1 MKEAEAKAIADAP
14 MLSPTERMIFES
26 QESLSPQER
35 LSLEKTILADFYGL
49 TEEELTPEIVLKDKQ
64 GRRRQQ
70 LLALEN
76 QLESGLCHDRDL
88 KGLERQVTWG
98 KGLCAWD
105 IGTATLQQ
113 KIREWLGLHA
123 FMDCDRTWTK
133 HDLME
138 LGDRAKQHRKEIKSV
153 LNFTI
158 TDTMSPV
165 QIAHQLLEQ
174 LGVPVKRR
182 FWSIHTEGHE
192 GEKLRV
198 YGVDPMEWVE
208 IQLILDRR
216 RERRGT
222 MVSDRPRAIATR
234 SGSPLHINNLT
245 QNGGDPETE
254 EYTYEREEEPNP
266 EANNP
271 QIEIESPDFK
281 EHDRNQV
288 S

>member
-1 MKEAEAKAIADAP
+1 
-14 MLSPTERMIFES
+14 MLSPAERMAFES

-49 TEEELTPEIVLKDKQ
+49 TEAELTPEIVLKDKQ

-105 IGTATLQQ
+105 IGTAALQQ

-133 HDLME
+133 HDLTE
-138 LGDRAKQHRKEIKSV
+138 LGDNARKHRKEIKSV

-158 TDTMSPV
+158 TDTMAAA

-174 LGVPVKRR
+174 LGVPVKQRC
-182 FWSIHTEGHE
+182 WSVYRKGHE

-198 YGVDPMEWVE
+198 YGVDPTEWAE
-208 IQLILDRR
+208 IQVILAWLYGDR
-216 RERRGT
+216 G
-222 MVSDRPRAIATR
+222 
-234 SGSPLHINNLT
+234 
-245 QNGGDPETE
+245 
-254 EYTYEREEEPNP
+254 
-266 EANNP
+266 
-271 QIEIESPDFK
+271 
-281 EHDRNQV
+281 
-288 S
+288 

>member
-1 MKEAEAKAIADAP
+1 
-14 MLSPTERMIFES
+14 MIFES

-49 TEEELTPEIVLKDKQ
+49 TEAELTPEIVLKDKQ

-70 LLALEN
+70 LIALEN

-113 KIREWLGLHA
+113 KIREWLGLHT

-182 FWSIHTEGHE
+182 FWSSHTEGHD

-198 YGVDPMEWVE
+198 YGVDPMEWAE

-222 MVSDRPRAIATR
+222 ISTR
-234 SGSPLHINNLT
+234 SGSPLILNNLT
-245 QNGGDPETE
+245 KIGGDLETE
-254 EYTYEREEEPNP
+254 EYTYEWEEESNS
-266 EANNP
+266 EAHNP
-271 QIEIESPDFK
+271 QIEIESPDFR
-281 EHDRNQV
+281 ERDRNQV

>member
-1 MKEAEAKAIADAP
+1 
-14 MLSPTERMIFES
+14 
-26 QESLSPQER
+26 

-123 FMDCDRTWTK
+123 FMNCDRTWTK

-138 LGDRAKQHRKEIKSV
+138 LGDSAKQHRKEIKSV

-174 LGVPVKRR
+174 LGVPVKQRV
-182 FWSIHTEGHE
+182 WSIHAEGHE

-198 YGVDPMEWVE
+198 YGVDPMEWNE
-208 IQLILDRR
+208 IQSILDRR
-216 RERRGT
+216 RQRRGT
-222 MVSDRPRAIATR
+222 SATR
-234 SGSPLHINNLT
+234 SGSPLYINNSI

-254 EYTYEREEEPNP
+254 EYTYEWEEESNP

-271 QIEIESPDFK
+271 QIEIESPDFR
-281 EHDRNQV
+281 ECDRRQA